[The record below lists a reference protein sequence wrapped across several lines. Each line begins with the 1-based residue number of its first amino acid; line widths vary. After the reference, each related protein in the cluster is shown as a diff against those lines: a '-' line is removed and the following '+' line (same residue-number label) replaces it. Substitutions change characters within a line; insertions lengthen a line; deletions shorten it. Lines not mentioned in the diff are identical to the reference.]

1 VSDCEELVVYCK
13 YRGVQ
18 VQYAH
23 ARTHEEEGQIFWAK
37 LYKTLENQ
45 LV

>member
-13 YRGVQ
+13 YCGVQ

-23 ARTHEEEGQIFWAK
+23 AHTRGRDKF
-37 LYKTLENQ
+37 
-45 LV
+45 

>member
-23 ARTHEEEGQIFWAK
+23 ARSHKGEGQIFGEK

-45 LV
+45 FV